1 MADTD
6 DDDDDDDADIGVFP
20 DTLGKISGVSSIAS
34 PVLDLDDAF
43 GVVDSTARS
52 VSHSQK
58 QCEGHHRLT
67 SIFVCDIRIFE
78 NLSLKWLWEDDK
90 EGCTM
95 ALPTSLQNVLTYG
108 PRARQHTPT

>member
-78 NLSLKWLWEDDK
+78 NLSLKWLDADG
-90 EGCTM
+90 GCSV
-95 ALPTSLQNVLTYG
+95 AYLISLCREVG
-108 PRARQHTPT
+108 